1 MYFLAHHKTPPSF
14 TRHPWLVSAFP
25 PPHNPRERATPSSP
39 VEVWDQPVLVSSA
52 QVVEDLLVLAEQADV
67 VGGRERHFGKARDGF
82 HHLVLV
88 GVDSEV
94 SPVLHV
100 TCYYF

>member
-1 MYFLAHHKTPPSF
+1 M
-14 TRHPWLVSAFP
+14 
-25 PPHNPRERATPSSP
+25 
-39 VEVWDQPVLVSSA
+39 
-52 QVVEDLLVLAEQADV
+52 LAEQADV